1 MTILELLVSFKQMSL
16 MKGILSCI
24 LVTFAAVSGCVILGF
39 WKIVTRIS
47 ARKAEPLLLRKADYT
62 IIWWSLVNQKMIQ
75 WLGLSK
81 ITIDIDT
88 SNPLDLQKWYLIF
101 CNHQTWVDIL
111 ILQTSLLQLI
121 APIKFFTKSQLK
133 WVPFIG
139 IAMYGLDFPYVKRAT
154 REQIKSNPALATL
167 DRDNIFEACERFKNH
182 PTCILNFLEG
192 TRFSPAK
199 HQQRN
204 SKYTHLLSP
213 KIGGASYVLEA
224 MHDHLDSILDIT
236 IYYPEGVPTFWD
248 FLSGKNKNVIMQIK
262 DFPIPEQSGPSSSHH
277 KREVQSLVEKIWEE
291 KDLYLQDLTQESRV
305 S

>member
-47 ARKAEPLLLRKADYT
+47 ASKAEPLLLRKADYT

-121 APIKFFTKSQLK
+121 APIPET
-133 WVPFIG
+133 
-139 IAMYGLDFPYVKRAT
+139 
-154 REQIKSNPALATL
+154 
-167 DRDNIFEACERFKNH
+167 
-182 PTCILNFLEG
+182 
-192 TRFSPAK
+192 SP
-199 HQQRN
+199 H
-204 SKYTHLLSP
+204 
-213 KIGGASYVLEA
+213 
-224 MHDHLDSILDIT
+224 
-236 IYYPEGVPTFWD
+236 
-248 FLSGKNKNVIMQIK
+248 
-262 DFPIPEQSGPSSSHH
+262 QSGPHRH
-277 KREVQSLVEKIWEE
+277 TDRLVP
-291 KDLYLQDLTQESRV
+291 
-305 S
+305 

>member
-1 MTILELLVSFKQMSL
+1 MSL

-81 ITIDIDT
+81 ITINIDT
-88 SNPLDLQKWYLIF
+88 TNSLDLQKWYLIF

-139 IAMYGLDFPYVKRAT
+139 IAMYGLLSLIHISEPT
-154 REQIKSNPALATL
+154 R
-167 DRDNIFEACERFKNH
+167 R
-182 PTCILNFLEG
+182 
-192 TRFSPAK
+192 
-199 HQQRN
+199 
-204 SKYTHLLSP
+204 
-213 KIGGASYVLEA
+213 
-224 MHDHLDSILDIT
+224 M
-236 IYYPEGVPTFWD
+236 
-248 FLSGKNKNVIMQIK
+248 
-262 DFPIPEQSGPSSSHH
+262 
-277 KREVQSLVEKIWEE
+277 
-291 KDLYLQDLTQESRV
+291 
-305 S
+305 

>member
-16 MKGILSCI
+16 MKGILSCL

-47 ARKAEPLLLRKADYT
+47 ASKAEPLLLRKADYT

-88 SNPLDLQKWYLIF
+88 SKPLDLQKWYLIF

-154 REQIKSNPALATL
+154 REQIKANPALATL

-204 SKYTHLLSP
+204 SKYKHLLAP
-213 KIGGASYVLEA
+213 KTGGASYVLEA
-224 MHDHLDSILDIT
+224 MHERLDSILDIT

-262 DFPIPEQSGPSSSHH
+262 DFPIPEQSGSSSSHH

-291 KDLYLQDLTQESRV
+291 KDLYLQDLNHESLA